1 MRICQIR
8 NTPARFTCTYR
19 TLIPESLWTSWF
31 VHLKNCLKGIHN
43 VIYLIEKQLFCIKQK
58 WLNPCILILVFICLA
73 IWLLMIR
80 RTLDHVCRRCSAWT
94 AVAGL
99 ELIDSVQVFLCT
111 CADSVPKVPLVRLS
125 RTLQYWRE
133 LCQRLSH
140 YQSRGPASNIRL
152 FKPPDCHNLLPNI
165 LVYSKRN
172 GSFYWWDW
180 AFLLRDLVLA
190 WNSPRSR
197 RL

>member
-8 NTPARFTCTYR
+8 NTPARFACTYR
-19 TLIPESLWTSWF
+19 TLVPESWWTSWF
-31 VHLKNCLKGIHN
+31 VHLKNCLKIHN
-43 VIYLIEKQLFCIKQK
+43 VINVIETILYKTKVAKSLYLNFGFYLLK
-58 WLNPCILILVFICLA
+58 A
-73 IWLLMIR
+73 IWLLIIR

-125 RTLQYWRE
+125 RTLQHWRE
-133 LCQRLSH
+133 LCQRLGH
-140 YQSRGPASNIRL
+140 YQSSGPSINVKL
-152 FKPPDCHNLLPNI
+152 PDSYILLPNI

-180 AFLLRDLVLA
+180 AFLLRDLI
-190 WNSPRSR
+190 
-197 RL
+197 